1 MVTGMIEDDDEGVIK
16 SFEQGTAQYL
26 VCGVFGNG
34 F

>member
-1 MVTGMIEDDDEGVIK
+1 MVTGVIEDDEGVIK